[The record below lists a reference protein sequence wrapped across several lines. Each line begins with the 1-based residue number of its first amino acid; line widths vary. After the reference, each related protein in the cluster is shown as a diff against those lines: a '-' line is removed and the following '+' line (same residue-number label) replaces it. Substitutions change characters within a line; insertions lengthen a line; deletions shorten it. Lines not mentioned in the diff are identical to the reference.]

1 MQHILF
7 RVNASIASG
16 LGHLMRCLALAQAAV
31 RSDLLVAFML
41 NRDALVIS
49 KQRLDWVGEVLEVP
63 DNYTD
68 EQEIAMFSEFCSQ
81 HAVVAVVIDGYQ
93 FSPQYRQKI
102 ANLSRPV
109 VCFDDMNNSGNLFA
123 NLIINGSANAHQL
136 GYQLNQPATRLCI
149 GEKFRVLRQEFCDLT
164 PLPISQRS
172 MLTISLGGSD
182 PANLTLPIL
191 QALEQQEFTNKVQVI
206 TGAAY
211 PYLSELHLFLENT
224 QLDFVHIHDC
234 QNVAQCFLQSRFAIS
249 AAGGSQFELQA
260 TGTPSYL
267 LVVAENQLNAT
278 QVATQQGGS
287 LAESFVKVKNKQE
300 QHALVK
306 TIVTRTLALWK
317 DIDALEKMQ
326 WYLILNADTNGA
338 KRIVEQIKELVLH
351 G

>member
-1 MQHILF
+1 
-7 RVNASIASG
+7 
-16 LGHLMRCLALAQAAV
+16 MRG
-31 RSDLLVAFML
+31 
-41 NRDALVIS
+41 
-49 KQRLDWVGEVLEVP
+49 K
-63 DNYTD
+63 
-68 EQEIAMFSEFCSQ
+68 
-81 HAVVAVVIDGYQ
+81 
-93 FSPQYRQKI
+93 
-102 ANLSRPV
+102 
-109 VCFDDMNNSGNLFA
+109 
-123 NLIINGSANAHQL
+123 
-136 GYQLNQPATRLCI
+136 
-149 GEKFRVLRQEFCDLT
+149 
-164 PLPISQRS
+164 
-172 MLTISLGGSD
+172 
-182 PANLTLPIL
+182 
-191 QALEQQEFTNKVQVI
+191 QEFTNKVQVI

-267 LVVAENQLNAT
+267 LVVAENQLSAT

-287 LAESFVKVKNKQE
+287 LAESFVKVKNKQEQE

-326 WYLILNADTNGA
+326 RYLILNADTNGA